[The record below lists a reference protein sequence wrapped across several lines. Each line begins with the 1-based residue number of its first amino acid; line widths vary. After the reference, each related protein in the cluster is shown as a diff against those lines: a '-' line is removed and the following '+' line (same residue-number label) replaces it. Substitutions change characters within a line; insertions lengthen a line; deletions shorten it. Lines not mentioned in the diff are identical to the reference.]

1 MLRRSAAHSTQCS
14 THLIMNILVLVKP
27 VPDPEQEKDIRID
40 EGSGRIVREGVK
52 HVIDPESR
60 NALEAALQL
69 SNQPGQK
76 PGFVAALAM
85 APVQVKDKLTEAL
98 AMGADEAFLLSDKA
112 FGGADTYATSYTLAA
127 AVRKIEAEKELQF
140 DLILAG
146 TSSSDGGTS
155 HIAVQIAEWL
165 ERTHIANVCS
175 LELADCDADAGCL
188 IRAIKRSEEV
198 MLTFEGEGPAVIG
211 VTRDI
216 NKPRFVT
223 AMGIIKARKKPLTVW
238 SIEDVGIDPDKA
250 GLAGSPTKPGRLFK
264 PETGR
269 AAEEPWQSPE
279 EAAEGI
285 LEIIREAGI

>member
-1 MLRRSAAHSTQCS
+1 MMD
-14 THLIMNILVLVKP
+14 MNILVLLKP
-27 VPDPEQEKDIRID
+27 VPDPEQKRDIQID
-40 EGSGRIVREGVK
+40 TGSGRIVREGVK

-69 SNQPGQK
+69 AKKPGGE

-85 APVQVKDKLTEAL
+85 APAQMKDKLTEAL
-98 AMGADEAFLLSDKA
+98 AMGADEAYLLSDKA

-155 HIAVQIAEWL
+155 HVAVQTAEWL
-165 ERTHIANVCS
+165 GRTHISNVCS
-175 LELADCDADAGCL
+175 IELPDSAAGGAL
-188 IRAIKRSEEV
+188 IRAVKRSEEV

-216 NKPRFVT
+216 NKPRLVT

-238 SIEDVGIDPDKA
+238 NIEDLVIDPDKA

-269 AAEEPWQSPE
+269 TAKEPWATPE
-279 EAAEGI
+279 EAAAGI

>member
-1 MLRRSAAHSTQCS
+1 MMD
-14 THLIMNILVLVKP
+14 MNILVLLKP
-27 VPDPEQEKDIRID
+27 VPDPEQERDIQID
-40 EGSGRIVREGVK
+40 TESGRIVREGVK

-69 SNQPGQK
+69 AKQPGDE
-76 PGFVAALAM
+76 PGFVAAVAM
-85 APVQVKDKLTEAL
+85 APAQMKDKLTEAL
-98 AMGADEAFLLSDKA
+98 AMGADEAYLLSDKA

-155 HIAVQIAEWL
+155 HVAVQTAEWL
-165 ERTHIANVCS
+165 QRTHISNVCS
-175 LELADCDADAGCL
+175 IEMPDSVAGGSL
-188 IRAIKRSEEV
+188 IRVIKRSEEV

-216 NKPRFVT
+216 NKPRLVT

-238 SIEDVGIDPDKA
+238 SIEDVGIDPDKT
-250 GLAGSPTKPGRLFK
+250 GLAGSPTKPGRLFE

-269 AAEEPWQSPE
+269 TTKELWQTPE
-279 EAAEGI
+279 EAAAGI
-285 LEIIREAGI
+285 LNIIREAGI

>member
-1 MLRRSAAHSTQCS
+1 
-14 THLIMNILVLVKP
+14 MNILVLLKP
-27 VPDPEQEKDIRID
+27 VPDPEQERDIQID
-40 EGSGRIVREGVK
+40 AESGRIVREGVK

-69 SNQPGQK
+69 SNQPGQE

-140 DLILAG
+140 DLIFAG

-155 HIAVQIAEWL
+155 HVAVQTAEWL
-165 ERTHIANVCS
+165 QRTHISNVCS
-175 LELADCDADAGCL
+175 IELPDSAAGGSMM
-188 IRAIKRSEEV
+188 RAIKRSEEV

-216 NKPRFVT
+216 NKPRLVT

-238 SIEDVGIDPDKA
+238 SIEDVGIDPDKT
-250 GLAGSPTKPGRLFK
+250 GLAGSPTKPGRLFE
-264 PETGR
+264 PETDR
-269 AAEEPWQSPE
+269 TAKEPWQTPE
-279 EAAEGI
+279 EAAAGI
-285 LEIIREAGI
+285 LKIIREAGI

>member
-1 MLRRSAAHSTQCS
+1 
-14 THLIMNILVLVKP
+14 MNILVLVKP
-27 VPDPEQEKDIRID
+27 VPDPEQEKNIRID

-69 SNQPGQK
+69 AKKPGRE

-85 APVQVKDKLTEAL
+85 APAQMKDKLTEAL
-98 AMGADEAFLLSDKA
+98 AMGADEAYLLSDKA

-155 HIAVQIAEWL
+155 HVAVQTAEWL
-165 ERTHIANVCS
+165 QRTHISNVCS
-175 LELADCDADAGCL
+175 IQLPDSASGGSL
-188 IRAIKRSEEV
+188 IRAVKRSEEV

-216 NKPRFVT
+216 NKPRLVT

-238 SIEDVGIDPDKA
+238 GVEDIGIDPDKA
-250 GLAGSPTKPGRLFK
+250 GLAGSPTKPGRLFE

-269 AAEEPWQSPE
+269 TAKEPWQTPE
-279 EAAEGI
+279 EAAAGI

>member
-1 MLRRSAAHSTQCS
+1 MMD
-14 THLIMNILVLVKP
+14 MNILVLLKP
-27 VPDPEQEKDIRID
+27 VPDPEQERDIQID
-40 EGSGRIVREGVK
+40 TGSGRIVREGVK

-69 SNQPGQK
+69 AKKPGGE

-85 APVQVKDKLTEAL
+85 APAQMKDKLTEAL
-98 AMGADEAFLLSDKA
+98 AMGADEAYLLSDKA

-127 AVRKIEAEKELQF
+127 AGRRFEAQKERQF
-140 DLILAG
+140 DMILAR

-155 HIAVQIAEWL
+155 HVAVQTAEWL
-165 ERTHIANVCS
+165 GRTHISNVCS
-175 LELADCDADAGCL
+175 IELPDSAAGGAL
-188 IRAIKRSEEV
+188 IRAVKRSEEV

-216 NKPRFVT
+216 NKPRLVT

-238 SIEDVGIDPDKA
+238 NIEDLVIDPDKA

-269 AAEEPWQSPE
+269 TAKEPWETPE
-279 EAAEGI
+279 EAAAGI